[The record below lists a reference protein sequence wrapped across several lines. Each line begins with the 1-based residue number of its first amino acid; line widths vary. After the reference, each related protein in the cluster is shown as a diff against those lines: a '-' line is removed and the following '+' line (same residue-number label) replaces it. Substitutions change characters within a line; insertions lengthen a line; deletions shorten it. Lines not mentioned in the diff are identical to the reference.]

1 MRRKIIGIG
10 ETLLDVVFQGN
21 QPSVAVPGGSVFNG
35 MVSLGRLGINV
46 CFISDTGN
54 DRVGSIIL
62 DFMRRNNLSTDYI
75 NIIPDWKS
83 PLSLAFL
90 NKESNAEYLFY
101 KDRPIQG
108 IEYHLPDIQEDDIV
122 IFGSFYAL
130 DPALRERMLEVL
142 EVAKTRKAII
152 YYDPNFRSSHKNEAV
167 KLSSTLI
174 ENLEYADIVRGSN
187 EDFRHLY
194 QMEEADRIYKNK
206 IQFYCPN
213 FLCTYGDKGVSL
225 RTAGLSCEYAS
236 APIHPVSTIGAGDN
250 FNAGIL
256 YGLLKYDIRRADL
269 DTLSEKQWEQVI
281 HCGLDFSAEVCCSFD
296 NYISQAFAD
305 NYAKG

>member
-281 HCGLDFSAEVCCSFD
+281 RCGLDFSAEVCCSFD